1 MFLAPAIVAA
11 LGYELVSAFQTTEHL
26 PTVSTVVKPDAT
38 TTKEVQQPL
47 VHRRFADSSDSMS
60 DKQIVVFGDK
70 SNPGINTLTTTGSGS
85 IWSQSLSNSD
95 LSNLVSRGREA
106 FSGVPITKLAC
117 DALAGTVLTGAS
129 AQIASDL
136 CFNAVKELVTKAI
149 PVTKDAVK
157 RLATSAWSKM
167 TKSRKAAVPQASL
180 AKVANKIA
188 RAVGKTPALPPGMYQ
203 AGVSAPVA
211 ASRVMGRAGRPSSRN
226 TARGVV
232 IRHAEMLGTLYSSS
246 SANTFLAQSFTINPG
261 KSWAFPWLSTIA
273 TNYDKYRIR
282 SMNVI
287 LNTMQ
292 PTSVAGK
299 IGICYDPDSTDLMPY
314 DRTEFFATY
323 KNVEGPVWQSI
334 SLTLPVSGKE
344 LFLNT
349 HTTSDSKLVD
359 DGQFIIMSDLLSG
372 TTVALADIVVSYEV
386 ELLDPQQALFTTQDL
401 QLPGGLTFTG
411 AKYITSLA
419 PPLGPHVGEIFHSTS
434 TVLYLVLPPGAYRI
448 GAHCYD
454 SAGGSPVMVAHNGT
468 YLSTHYAKFGVT
480 NGYHYEI
487 LAKISTSNTT
497 DPPSGETIGFT
508 FSVVTV
514 VNLESIRFLITRI
527 SPTEYS
533 NYGGFITA
541 AAGADM

>member
-26 PTVSTVVKPDAT
+26 PTVSTVVKPDT
-38 TTKEVQQPL
+38 TTSQEVQQPL
-47 VHRRFADSSDSMS
+47 QHRRFADSSDSMS

-70 SNPGINTLTTTGSGS
+70 SNPGINTLTTNGSGS

-117 DALAGTVLTGAS
+117 DALAGSVLTGAS

-149 PVTKDAVK
+149 PITKDAVK

-167 TKSRKAAVPQASL
+167 TKSKKSAVPQAAL
-180 AKVANKIA
+180 AKVANKVA

-203 AGVSAPVA
+203 AGVSAPVSS
-211 ASRVMGRAGRPSSRN
+211 SRVIGRAGRPSSRN
-226 TARGVV
+226 TTRGVV

-246 SANTFLAQSFTINPG
+246 SANTYQSQSFTINPG

-299 IGICYDPDSTDLMPY
+299 IGICYDPDSTDAMPV

-334 SLTLPVSGKE
+334 SLALPVSGKE

-359 DGQFIIMSDLLSG
+359 DGQFIVMSDLLSG
-372 TTVALADIVVSYEV
+372 TTVALADMVVSYEV

-401 QLPGGLTFTG
+401 QLTGVTYTGLR
-411 AKYITSLA
+411 YITNLA
-419 PPLGPHVGEIFHSTS
+419 SPLGPHIGEIYHSTS
-434 TVLYLVLPPGAYRI
+434 TIMYMVLPPGTYRI
-448 GAHCYD
+448 GIHCYD
-454 SAGGSPVMVAHNGT
+454 SAAGSPVMVAHNGT
-468 YLSTHYAKFGVT
+468 YNTSHYTKYGVA

-487 LAKISTSNTT
+487 LAKFVTSNTT
-497 DPPSGETIGFT
+497 DPPSGETIGIT

-514 VNLESIRFLITRI
+514 ANLEAIRFLITRI
-527 SPTEYS
+527 SPTEFS
-533 NYGGFITA
+533 NFGGFLSS